1 LVFALDAAI
10 NDSFSWIIND
20 MDTTENGQIT
30 SDQLSLGWNQIVLFT
45 ELEDCPVTYATEITT
60 YAGPTFVEILS
71 DSIVCVND
79 FLFLEADGSGVVD
92 WGFGLS
98 DETYV
103 QISEDMTFIASVMN
117 ACDFVAYDTL
127 HVEAVAYPTLQV
139 LSNDAI
145 CEGDP
150 NYHLVAE
157 GNGDIQW
164 GAYANESFITVT
176 QDTLLYVT
184 STNDGGCIVLDS
196 LQLEVLELPLID
208 LDFTG
213 TNLTAPAASTYQWY
227 FNGDAI
233 SGAVEDWFPLDANGS
248 YYAIMTNS
256 MGCEIMSEIFNYIP
270 VEETKLLQLNIFP
283 NPASQSVTLVWKNGM
298 SDLSIVN
305 SLGETVATFNKK
317 TSPFFISV
325 SDWSNG
331 LYYIVLKQGDNSMR
345 LPLIKQE

>member
-1 LVFALDAAI
+1 
-10 NDSFSWIIND
+10 
-20 MDTTENGQIT
+20 
-30 SDQLSLGWNQIVLFT
+30 LGWNQLTLFT
-45 ELEDCPVTYATEITT
+45 ELEDCPVAYTTEITT
-60 YAGPTFVEILS
+60 YAGPTYVEILS

-79 FLFLEADGSGVVD
+79 FLFLEADGSGEVD

-127 HVEAVAYPTLQV
+127 HVDAIAYPILQI
-139 LSNDAI
+139 LSNDTI

-150 NYHLVAE
+150 NYQLMAE
-157 GNGDIQW
+157 GNGDMQW

-184 STNDGGCIVLDS
+184 STNDGGCMVLDS
-196 LQLEVLELPLID
+196 LQVDVLELPLFD

-213 TNLTAPAASTYQWY
+213 STLIAPAATTYQWY
-227 FNGDAI
+227 FNGEPI
-233 SGAVEDWFPLDANGS
+233 TGAVEDWFSLDANGS

-283 NPASQSVTLVWKNGM
+283 NPASQSVTLVWKNGL
-298 SDLSIVN
+298 SDLRIVN
-305 SLGETVATFNKK
+305 SLGETVGTFNKK
-317 TSPFFISV
+317 TSPFLLTV

-331 LYYIVLKQGDNSMR
+331 LYYIEVKQDDNSIW
-345 LPLIKQE
+345 LPLIKHE